1 MVFFLLGYLVIRNPP
16 DYETKKQFDLIVE
29 AVDGGNPAKSVTVP
43 VKVVIEDVNDNKP
56 QFNQSSYNLVVSE
69 DAAVRERVGAVF
81 ATDKDSGVR
90 GRLLYTI
97 TGGNVGNAF
106 TIDGN
111 TGQYPLSFIICS
123 TKNLA
128 PYWSVTNVH
137 YCISQLVLA
146 M

>member
-1 MVFFLLGYLVIRNPP
+1 MIRNPP

-90 GRLLYTI
+90 GRLLYAI

-111 TGQYPLSFIICS
+111 TGQYSL
-123 TKNLA
+123 LLLYA
-128 PYWSVTNVH
+128 QQR
-137 YCISQLVLA
+137 ISLLIGQ
-146 M
+146 

>member
-1 MVFFLLGYLVIRNPP
+1 MVFFLLGYLVIRNSP

-111 TGQYPLSFIICS
+111 TGQYPL
-123 TKNLA
+123 LLLYA
-128 PYWSVTNVH
+128 QQR
-137 YCISQLVLA
+137 ISLLIGQ
-146 M
+146 

>member
-1 MVFFLLGYLVIRNPP
+1 MVFFLLGYLVIRIPP

-111 TGQYPLSFIICS
+111 TGQYSL
-123 TKNLA
+123 LLLYA
-128 PYWSVTNVH
+128 QQR
-137 YCISQLVLA
+137 ISLLIGQ
-146 M
+146 